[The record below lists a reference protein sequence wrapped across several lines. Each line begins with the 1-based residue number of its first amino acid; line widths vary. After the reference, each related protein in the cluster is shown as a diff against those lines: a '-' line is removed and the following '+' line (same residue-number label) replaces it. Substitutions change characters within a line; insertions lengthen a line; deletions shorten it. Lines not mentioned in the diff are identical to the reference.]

1 MFVLLADGVIDFNAL
16 CGAFPAGSI
25 VCDPNITLAA
35 IVSKGL
41 NYAFAIAGLFLLVK
55 IVSSGFQMMIGAA
68 NPKTKENASKDLS
81 NAVLGFIIV
90 FTSYWLVTIVK
101 KILGME

>member
-1 MFVLLADGVIDFNAL
+1 MFVLLAEGLIDFTEL
-16 CGAFPAGSI
+16 CKAFPSDSI
-25 VCDPNITLAA
+25 VCDPNTTLAS

-41 NYAFAIAGLFLLVK
+41 TYAFAIAGLFLLVK

-68 NPKTKENASKDLS
+68 NPKTKENASKNLS

>member
-1 MFVLLADGVIDFNAL
+1 
-16 CGAFPAGSI
+16 
-25 VCDPNITLAA
+25 
-35 IVSKGL
+35 
-41 NYAFAIAGLFLLVK
+41 
-55 IVSSGFQMMIGAA
+55 MIGAA